1 MHAGRIGFL
10 ANPHGVLASLQSNP
24 RKNMKPSTIAIFPA
38 RRKSSYNARQ
48 ERDIEKDRVIS
59 VERL

>member
-24 RKNMKPSTIAIFPA
+24 RKNMKPSTIA
-38 RRKSSYNARQ
+38 
-48 ERDIEKDRVIS
+48 DISCEAKI
-59 VERL
+59 